1 MFLGLMETTVNRVKM
16 TRISFITICN
26 FLIAV
31 LIWLIPLTVFADN
44 HDVMDNANVLDEEAQ
59 RYIYDVNQDQMTKI
73 KGHPQIAV
81 ITVDGT
87 NDLDGTA
94 QKYFDQYQFGTK
106 GYDNGVLLLI
116 DVHNHRMRMQTGYGI
131 ESVLPDSYVQQLMN
145 KQVKQLFKQGDYS
158 SGIIVMVNKLS
169 DRIMAKQN
177 DLRSKSVVNEHRAAQ
192 DRIAQE
198 EKRNQNRFVTF
209 LIVSFSSV
217 LIAVA
222 GIVFGLRYRM
232 RRYKKRLNKQ
242 LNDLHVNAHLD
253 RFSSER
259 YFSGFMQDLNVF
271 VLQAIIEQKH
281 LLSLTDDELIKIFD
295 LGIASQRWNVNL
307 LSELFNPGKQ
317 IDVKNAYSVLLTATN
332 QYNTSLKNAHKW
344 LKSGSTIFDR
354 QQVINSLNTY
364 LADGSWSQISQE
376 KLNSAVNHYSLNR
389 LEPADLLPE
398 KTQFVINANNHQ
410 PTLVNFSA
418 GLQEHCQNA
427 IADQLTEKNNELIE
441 TRFAKK
447 FDCCYDSLTEQQEA
461 QAQRLTL
468 EEKQQILQGDGD
480 FETLLAAGLLS
491 STVSEVDDDNDSFDS
506 FDDSDGDSFSDNN
519 SDGDNFSGDDFGGDS
534 FSDDNFDDDDF
545 GGGGGFSG
553 GGGGDASW

>member
-1 MFLGLMETTVNRVKM
+1 MFLGLMEITVNRVKM
-16 TRISFITICN
+16 ARISFITICN

-59 RYIYDVNQDQMTKI
+59 KYVYDVNQDQMAKI

-87 NDLDGTA
+87 DDLDGTA

-116 DVHNHRMRMQTGYGI
+116 DVHNHQMRMQTGYGI
-131 ESVLPDSYVQQLMN
+131 EGVLPDSYVQQLMN
-145 KQVKQLFKQGDYS
+145 KQVKRLFKQGDYS
-158 SGIIVMVNKLS
+158 SGIMVMVNKLS

-209 LIVSFSSV
+209 LLVSFSSV

-222 GIVFGLRYRM
+222 GIMFGLRYRI
-232 RRYKKRLNKQ
+232 RRYQKRLNKQ

-253 RFSSER
+253 RFSSDR
-259 YFSGFMQDLNVF
+259 YFSGFIQDLNVF

-281 LLSLTDDELIKIFD
+281 LLPLTDDELIKIFD
-295 LGIASQRWNVNL
+295 LKIASQRWNANL
-307 LSELFNPGKQ
+307 LSELVNPGKQ
-317 IDVKNAYSVLLTATN
+317 IDVKKAYSVLLVATN
-332 QYNTSLKNAHKW
+332 QYNTSLKDAHKW
-344 LKSGSTIFDR
+344 LESGSAIFDR
-354 QQVINSLNTY
+354 QQVIDSLNTY

-376 KLNSAVNHYSLNR
+376 KLNSVVNHYSLNR

-427 IADQLTEKNNELIE
+427 IADQLTEKNNELVE

-447 FDCCYDSLTEQQEA
+447 FDCCHDSLTEQQQA

-468 EEKQQILQGDGD
+468 EEKQQILQGDDD

-491 STVSEVDDDNDSFDS
+491 STVSGMDDDDSFDS
-506 FDDSDGDSFSDNN
+506 FDDSNGDIFSDNDF
-519 SDGDNFSGDDFGGDS
+519 DG
-534 FSDDNFDDDDF
+534 DDF